1 MEPVVTSSFASS
13 SLSQRLGVFLS
24 RPSFY
29 LYLTG
34 MLMLAGLLLG
44 HRLSER
50 ASLDQLSALATE
62 RLELY
67 ASNLQTE
74 LGRHAYLPSLL
85 AIDDA
90 VVRLVD
96 HPDDE
101 AQRKAASLMLARV
114 NVRAGTTQI
123 FVADPGGRV
132 LAASEPL
139 TPPARLQQAIEQD
152 RHHFFASD
160 AGQAGLSGS
169 TNFFLLHPLRRNQQL
184 LGVIVVKLN
193 LAPLES
199 TWVDLGL
206 RSQGERI
213 LVSDDQGVVIMSSV
227 EDWRYAVLTEL
238 MTTRAWSS

>member
-74 LGRHAYLPSLL
+74 PDPAEDEPT
-85 AIDDA
+85 
-90 VVRLVD
+90 VVQ
-96 HPDDE
+96 PGT
-101 AQRKAASLMLARV
+101 
-114 NVRAGTTQI
+114 AGT
-123 FVADPGGRV
+123 A
-132 LAASEPL
+132 
-139 TPPARLQQAIEQD
+139 
-152 RHHFFASD
+152 
-160 AGQAGLSGS
+160 
-169 TNFFLLHPLRRNQQL
+169 
-184 LGVIVVKLN
+184 K
-193 LAPLES
+193 
-199 TWVDLGL
+199 
-206 RSQGERI
+206 
-213 LVSDDQGVVIMSSV
+213 
-227 EDWRYAVLTEL
+227 
-238 MTTRAWSS
+238 

>member
-50 ASLDQLSALATE
+50 ASLDQLSALATA

-90 VVRLVD
+90 DGRD
-96 HPDDE
+96 
-101 AQRKAASLMLARV
+101 QAR
-114 NVRAGTTQI
+114 
-123 FVADPGGRV
+123 P
-132 LAASEPL
+132 
-139 TPPARLQQAIEQD
+139 
-152 RHHFFASD
+152 
-160 AGQAGLSGS
+160 
-169 TNFFLLHPLRRNQQL
+169 
-184 LGVIVVKLN
+184 
-193 LAPLES
+193 
-199 TWVDLGL
+199 
-206 RSQGERI
+206 
-213 LVSDDQGVVIMSSV
+213 
-227 EDWRYAVLTEL
+227 
-238 MTTRAWSS
+238 